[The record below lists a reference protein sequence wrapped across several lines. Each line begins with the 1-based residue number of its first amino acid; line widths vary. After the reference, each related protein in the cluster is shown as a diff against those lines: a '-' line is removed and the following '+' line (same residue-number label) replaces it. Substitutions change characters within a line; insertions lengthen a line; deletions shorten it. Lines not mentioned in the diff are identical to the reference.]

1 MAKDEQEQKDWSDA
15 LIRTKNFAKNAKQLV
30 EDLKNN
36 TGDDLKHGLSDFENE
51 FTKINETATDLTEDE
66 ETEAEE
72 DNADFY
78 KGKSLVMHCMTRKRV
93 SV

>member
-1 MAKDEQEQKDWSDA
+1 MAKDEQEQKEWSEA

-36 TGDDLKHGLSDFENE
+36 TGDDLKSGLSDFENE

-66 ETEAEE
+66 DMEAED
-72 DNADFY
+72 DNTDFY
-78 KGKSLVMHCMTRKRV
+78 KGK
-93 SV
+93 